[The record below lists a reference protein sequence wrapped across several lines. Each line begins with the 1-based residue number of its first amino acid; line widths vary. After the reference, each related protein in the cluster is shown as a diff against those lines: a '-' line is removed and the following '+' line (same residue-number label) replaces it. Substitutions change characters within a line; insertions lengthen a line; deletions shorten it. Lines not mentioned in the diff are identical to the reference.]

1 MKILNLKANRRQ
13 RGFSL
18 IEVLVVL
25 LILGV
30 IAGGLFSQ
38 IDMAQARSHTEQ
50 VKLDDFQQTRDF
62 VDQFFRDINQI
73 GYPNSRM
80 VDFNG
85 AGWSPWQPT
94 LISDSRLAIGL
105 VSIDNNALIFEGDTN
120 GDGVPESIRYA
131 LNGSGTCTLCLQR
144 SQADKV
150 SGTLPTAQPTN
161 WGTEINDVQNSPVFK
176 YFDTS
181 GAQIPTASLPADTT
195 TSAGSLILAKVKTI
209 QINLRVS
216 DPKVTDL
223 KTGLPIEATFEG
235 EIAINNCSM
244 AANSQTMSCR

>member
-1 MKILNLKANRRQ
+1 MKTLHGNQQ

-25 LILGV
+25 LILGI

-38 IDMAQARSHTEQ
+38 IDTAQARSHTEQ

-85 AGWSPWQPT
+85 AGWTAWQSPV
-94 LISDSRLAIGL
+94 INDSRLAVGL
-105 VSIDNNALIFEGDTN
+105 VRIDNNEIRFEGDTN
-120 GDGVPESIRYA
+120 GDGVPESIRYM
-131 LNGSGTCTLCLQR
+131 LNGSGSCTLCLQR
-144 SQADKV
+144 SQVDKANAV
-150 SGTLPTAQPTN
+150 APTAQGTS
-161 WGTEINDVQNSPVFK
+161 WGTEINDVQNSPIFK

-181 GAQIPTASLPADTT
+181 GAQIPSASLPADTS
-195 TSAGSLILAKVKTI
+195 TSAGSLTLAKVKTI

-216 DPKVTDL
+216 DPNVIDP
-223 KTGLPIEATFEG
+223 KTGQAIEASFEG

-244 AANSQTMSCR
+244 AASGQAMSCR